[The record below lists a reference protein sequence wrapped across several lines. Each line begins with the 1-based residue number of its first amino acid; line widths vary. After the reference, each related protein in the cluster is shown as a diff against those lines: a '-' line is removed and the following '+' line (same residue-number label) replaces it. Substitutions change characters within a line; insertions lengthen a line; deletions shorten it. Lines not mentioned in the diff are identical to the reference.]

1 LCRDG
6 LFWGGVVPGWLLND
20 TVKGKWADARKW
32 MSLGCKRFGVIMG
45 PSRAESSSAVKDR
58 GLGNIARKYR

>member
-1 LCRDG
+1 MD
-6 LFWGGVVPGWLLND
+6 VAWLQ
-20 TVKGKWADARKW
+20 TV
-32 MSLGCKRFGVIMG
+32 GVIMG